1 MKKIFLVAVFII
13 LFSTAARADMLLL
26 KSGKKVDGTI
36 VEETD
41 EYYKID
47 ADGMVL
53 TYYEDE
59 ILRIE
64 KGAAPEEEFDVMG
77 ETESVELA
85 KEEAA
90 TKSSFGGKGSGF
102 VVGKVI
108 MPTVSGSNGKLYF
121 KLTSFDLMDLKDIN
135 TSIVIDGKSVSGQ
148 EITYSFDE
156 LPLGKYFVIA
166 VWDLAEPYCTDGD
179 DCPAF
184 KGDYTGGSQVV
195 EIKASG
201 ETATADI
208 MLMGLIG

>member
-1 MKKIFLVAVFII
+1 
-13 LFSTAARADMLLL
+13 MLLL
-26 KSGKKVDGTI
+26 KSWKKVDGTI

-47 ADGMVL
+47 ADGMIL

-64 KGAAPEEEFDVMG
+64 KGATSEEEFDVMG
-77 ETESVELA
+77 EAESVEPA
-85 KEEAA
+85 KEDVA
-90 TKSSFGGKGSGF
+90 TKSSVGGKGSGF

-121 KLTSFDLMDLKDIN
+121 KLTPFDSMDLQGIN
-135 TSIVIDGKSVSGQ
+135 TSIAIDGKSVSGQ
-148 EITYSFDE
+148 EIIYNFDE
-156 LPLGKYFVIA
+156 LPLGKYFIIA

-179 DCPAF
+179 ACPAF

-195 EIKASG
+195 EVKAPG

-208 MLMGLIG
+208 RLMGLIR